1 MLDGGDNLVTLTNG
15 TSDGDIALGAITD
28 DASGASAADLT
39 ITSSGNVTLG
49 TVSLNDVTDGDLII
63 TVDSDDADGE
73 AETLTLGGAIT
84 DVALITLNGGYS
96 ADSDDIIEI
105 NADLTTGGAI
115 TIADADSVNIDA
127 LAAGTITSGG
137 AITITSNIDGIL
149 LDGGDN
155 LVTLSSGND
164 GNIGLANIA
173 DDASGGTAASL
184 SISSE
189 GGLSLGTISLNDTTN
204 GALSLTVD
212 SDNADAESET
222 LSVTGISN
230 VGALTLSGG
239 YSSNSDDIID
249 IGADLT
255 TTGSI
260 VIQNADSVNI
270 DASAARTITSG
281 GAITITSN
289 IEGILLDGG
298 SNLVTLTN
306 GTSDGDIDFGAITDD
321 GAGATAADLTITSS
335 GNVTLGTVSLNDVDR
350 WRLDHQPWTATMLT
364 GKQRL

>member
-1 MLDGGDNLVTLTNG
+1 MNIDASASTDDAGTITSGGAITITSNIDGILLDGGDQFGNFDQWNKRWRHCF
-15 TSDGDIALGAITD
+15 GAITD
-28 DASGASAADLT
+28 DGAGASAADLT

-49 TVSLNDVTDGDLII
+49 TVSLNDGTDGDLII

-96 ADSDDIIEI
+96 ANSDDIIEI

-127 LAAGTITSGG
+127 LILLACTITSGG

-149 LDGGDN
+149 ELDGGSN

-189 GGLSLGTISLNDTTN
+189 GGLSTM
-204 GALSLTVD
+204 
-212 SDNADAESET
+212 ER
-222 LSVTGISN
+222 
-230 VGALTLSGG
+230 
-239 YSSNSDDIID
+239 
-249 IGADLT
+249 
-255 TTGSI
+255 
-260 VIQNADSVNI
+260 
-270 DASAARTITSG
+270 SA
-281 GAITITSN
+281 
-289 IEGILLDGG
+289 
-298 SNLVTLTN
+298 
-306 GTSDGDIDFGAITDD
+306 
-321 GAGATAADLTITSS
+321 
-335 GNVTLGTVSLNDVDR
+335 
-350 WRLDHQPWTATMLT
+350 
-364 GKQRL
+364 

>member
-1 MLDGGDNLVTLTNG
+1 M
-15 TSDGDIALGAITD
+15 
-28 DASGASAADLT
+28 
-39 ITSSGNVTLG
+39 
-49 TVSLNDVTDGDLII
+49 
-63 TVDSDDADGE
+63 
-73 AETLTLGGAIT
+73 
-84 DVALITLNGGYS
+84 
-96 ADSDDIIEI
+96 
-105 NADLTTGGAI
+105 
-115 TIADADSVNIDA
+115 
-127 LAAGTITSGG
+127 
-137 AITITSNIDGIL
+137 
-149 LDGGDN
+149 
-155 LVTLSSGND
+155 VTLSSGND

-173 DDASGGTAASL
+173 DDASGATAASL

-298 SNLVTLTN
+298 DNLVTLTN
-306 GTSDGDIDFGAITDD
+306 GTSDGDIALGAITDD
-321 GAGATAADLTITSS
+321 ASGASAADLTITSS
-335 GNVTLGTVSLNDVDR
+335 GNVTLGTVSLNDVTDGDLIITVDSDDADGEAETLTLGGAITDVALITLNGGYSANSDDIIEINADLTTTGGAITIADADSVNIDASAAR
-350 WRLDHQPWTATMLT
+350 TITSGGAITITSNIEGILLDGGDNLVTLT
-364 GKQRL
+364 NGTSDGDIGAWSDHRRCFRSKCRGLDDYLFWKCYPGNS

>member
-1 MLDGGDNLVTLTNG
+1 M
-15 TSDGDIALGAITD
+15 
-28 DASGASAADLT
+28 
-39 ITSSGNVTLG
+39 
-49 TVSLNDVTDGDLII
+49 
-63 TVDSDDADGE
+63 
-73 AETLTLGGAIT
+73 
-84 DVALITLNGGYS
+84 
-96 ADSDDIIEI
+96 
-105 NADLTTGGAI
+105 
-115 TIADADSVNIDA
+115 
-127 LAAGTITSGG
+127 
-137 AITITSNIDGIL
+137 
-149 LDGGDN
+149 
-155 LVTLSSGND
+155 VTLSSGND

-173 DDASGGTAASL
+173 DDASGATAASL

-281 GAITITSN
+281 ERSR
-289 IEGILLDGG
+289 LP
-298 SNLVTLTN
+298 LT
-306 GTSDGDIDFGAITDD
+306 
-321 GAGATAADLTITSS
+321 
-335 GNVTLGTVSLNDVDR
+335 
-350 WRLDHQPWTATMLT
+350 
-364 GKQRL
+364 